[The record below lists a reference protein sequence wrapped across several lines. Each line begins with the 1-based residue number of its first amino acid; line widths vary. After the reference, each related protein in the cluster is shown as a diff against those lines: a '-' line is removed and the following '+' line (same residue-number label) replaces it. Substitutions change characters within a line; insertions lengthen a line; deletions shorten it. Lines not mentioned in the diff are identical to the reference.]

1 MLKIMLLAAL
11 AVPWMTAC
19 VDATGPDP
27 APTDEGVKLS
37 TDVNADT
44 GDDLLRAAD
53 AACRIVPDS
62 PACIAACDPNPAAMD
77 PFIPKSTCVLIRCTL
92 DDGSPVAAGGCR

>member
-11 AVPWMTAC
+11 ALPAC

-27 APTDEGVKLS
+27 APSDDGAKLS
-37 TDVNADT
+37 TTVNADT
-44 GDDLLRAAD
+44 SDDVLRQD
-53 AACRIVPDS
+53 DPECHIVPDS
-62 PACIAACDPNPAAMD
+62 PACIAACNPNPTAMD
-77 PFIPKSTCVLIRCTL
+77 PFIPLNTCVLIRCTL